1 MGYPKHVIYFRLYMT
16 YNSALV
22 STSLLNPITLSFCL
36 GAVARL
42 VRSELTVPKDIYAGI
57 SLFLLFAIGL
67 KGGYELSHATFA
79 VIMAPAAVTILLGVL
94 TPITAF
100 YLLRRIGRLS
110 ISDSAGIA
118 AHYGS
123 VSAVTFIA
131 SQAFVS
137 EILLTRPSLPPLEG
151 YLPTLVALMES
162 PGIHVALA
170 LGVFLGNQT
179 SNRSTSSLLHEVVTG
194 RTMILLVGGLVI
206 GSVMGEKNWE
216 AIAPLFDPKGG
227 VFKGLL
233 CIFLL
238 EMGMAAAN
246 RFSEIRSVGWFMVTF
261 GIALPVLHALIAI
274 PLGHVSGLSLGGT
287 AVLATMA
294 ASASYIA
301 APPAVRATLPDA
313 NPAYYLT
320 LALAITFPFNI
331 VVGIPLY
338 FHLTDAYFTL
348 IS

>member
-1 MGYPKHVIYFRLYMT
+1 M
-16 YNSALV
+16 
-22 STSLLNPITLSFCL
+22 TLSFCL
-36 GAVARL
+36 GAAARL
-42 VRSELTVPKDIYAGI
+42 VRSELTVPKDMYAGI

-67 KGGYELSHATFA
+67 KGGHELSHATFGA
-79 VIMAPAAVTILLGVL
+79 LVGPAIVTIALGIITPL
-94 TPITAF
+94 TAYGI
-100 YLLRRIGRLS
+100 LRRLRGLS
-110 ISDSAGIA
+110 VANSAGIA

-131 SQAFVS
+131 AQTFVS
-137 EILLTRPSLPPLEG
+137 DVILTRSDLPPLEG

-162 PGIHVALA
+162 PGIHIALA
-170 LGVFLGNQT
+170 IGVLCGERAGT
-179 SNRSTSSLLHEVVTG
+179 RSTTSLLHEVITG
-194 RTMILLVGGLVI
+194 RTMILLVGGLII
-206 GSVMGEKNWE
+206 GAVMGAKNWNTV
-216 AIAPLFDPKGG
+216 APLFDPTGG

-238 EMGMAAAN
+238 DMGIAAAS
-246 RFSEIRSVGWFMVTF
+246 RLGEVRSVGWFLLAF
-261 GIALPVLHALIAI
+261 GLTLPILHALIAI

-301 APPAVRATLPDA
+301 APPAVRASLPDA

-338 FHLTDAYFTL
+338 FHMTEWYFTAL
-348 IS
+348 S

>member
-1 MGYPKHVIYFRLYMT
+1 MS
-16 YNSALV
+16 YNAALV
-22 STSLLNPITLSFCL
+22 SSSLLSPMTLSFCL
-36 GAVARL
+36 GAAARL
-42 VRSELTVPKDIYAGI
+42 VKSELTVPKDVYAGI

-67 KGGYELSHATFA
+67 KGGHELSHATFA
-79 VIMAPAAVTILLGVL
+79 ALLAPAAVTIALGII
-94 TPITAF
+94 TPLSAYAI
-100 YLLRRIGRLS
+100 LRKIGRLS
-110 ISDSAGIA
+110 VSDSAGVA

-131 SQAFVS
+131 AQTFVS
-137 EILLTRPSLPPLEG
+137 EMIMARPGLPPLEG

-170 LGVFLGNQT
+170 LGVFLG
-179 SNRSTSSLLHEVVTG
+179 SRADDRSTISLLHEVATG
-194 RTMILLVGGLVI
+194 RTMVLLVGGLVI
-206 GSVMGEKNWE
+206 GSLMGSKNWQ
-216 AIAPLFDPKGG
+216 AIAPMFDPAGG

-238 EMGMAAAN
+238 EMGMSAAS
-246 RFSEIRSVGWFMVTF
+246 RFGEVLKVGWFMLAFGVTVP
-261 GIALPVLHALIAI
+261 LLHALLAI
-274 PLGHVSGLSLGGT
+274 PLGYTSGLSLGGT

-301 APPAVRATLPDA
+301 APPAVRAALPDA

-331 VVGIPLY
+331 VLGIPIY
-338 FHLTDAYFTL
+338 FHLTEMYFHVFR
-348 IS
+348 